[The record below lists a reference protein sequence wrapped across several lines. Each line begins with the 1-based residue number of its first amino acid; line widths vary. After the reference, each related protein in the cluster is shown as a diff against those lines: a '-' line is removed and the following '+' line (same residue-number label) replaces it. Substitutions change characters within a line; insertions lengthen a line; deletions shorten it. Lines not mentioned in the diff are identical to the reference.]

1 MTHHPIRLLSIRPD
15 QVASQLWA
23 TPARPA
29 AEPAREKLS
38 QLVDKLC
45 ESTRARGAEWF
56 GERADNLTG
65 VLLDLT
71 PPLMCGEQCE
81 EWVEGRPEELCG
93 LPPCD
98 ELSPTFRRPPASKQ
112 RLPAQSAPES
122 PIVHSGLP
130 AAAGQRAPPLDA
142 HLDII
147 PAMPAAGETILSPRS
162 IRTPPAARECN
173 PWTSLWRGWKK
184 QVQLDKSMGAIKP
197 PSKPPKSLRAS
208 NAKSLRA
215 SNAGTTLPRTSWLDR
230 VSNHERVFKP
240 LPAMAQTKGPAMA
253 QTKGLAKGGAKREQ
267 QRVSKASRGGWRQW
281 GLLRYWFGTGK
292 ERESLRGRAALKKQQ
307 PQIPDD
313 KMTRN
318 RTNLRALGS
327 SLPSEKDA

>member
-112 RLPAQSAPES
+112 RLPAQSASES
-122 PIVHSGLP
+122 AIVLSGLP

-142 HLDII
+142 DLDII
-147 PAMPAAGETILSPRS
+147 PAMPAAGEMILSPRS
-162 IRTPPAARECN
+162 IPTPPAARECN

-184 QVQLDKSMGAIKP
+184 QVQLDKSMGALKP
-197 PSKPPKSLRAS
+197 PSKPPKSPRAS

-215 SNAGTTLPRTSWLDR
+215 SNAGTTLSKTSWLDR

-240 LPAMAQTKGPAMA
+240 LPAMAQT
-253 QTKGLAKGGAKREQ
+253 TGLAKGGAKREQ

-281 GLLRYWFGTGK
+281 GFLRYWFGTSK

-307 PQIPDD
+307 PQISDD
-313 KMTRN
+313 KIDEKSDESEGTREQF
-318 RTNLRALGS
+318 AV
-327 SLPSEKDA
+327 